1 MGFEIPVDREVL
13 TAYERSH
20 AENIY
25 QACVAE
31 MIRGAQH
38 LSETELRQ
46 YIVERFIDTWEDL
59 FGRGLEHVD
68 DALLAT
74 KKSYAAF
81 NYANQTLGALGG
93 VRPLVAGFNIDPPPN
108 AFMDRLE
115 KALDQKIVLLR
126 LQPMSLP
133 AKETAFT
140 M

>member
-31 MIRGAQH
+31 MIRDAQH

-59 FGRGLEHVD
+59 FDRGLEHVD

-93 VRPLVAGFNIDPPPN
+93 VRTLVAGFAIDQPSSE
-108 AFMDRLE
+108 FMDRLAA
-115 KALDQKIVLLR
+115 ALDEYIVSLR
-126 LQPMSLP
+126 LQPISLP
-133 AKETAFT
+133 VRETAFS